1 MNDSV
6 LSQPPM
12 AWRLCGNQVK
22 LWRTEAGVT
31 REELGREAGYGE
43 ETVKSME
50 QGRRKPTPQLLRVAD
65 EMCGARGKLIATQD
79 YLQPDRTAPYAR
91 DFVRHEAAAVALHSY
106 QPLLIPGL
114 LQTEETMR
122 TLFSTHWP
130 PVDDETIEERVKARL
145 DRQTILA
152 TQSKAFT
159 FLIGEPAL
167 RNTLGSPQAHKRQL
181 VHLLEMGERRNIV
194 IQAVTFNASH
204 PGLDGPFVMVETPEH
219 EHFAYEEGQTTS
231 SMHSNPEKVA
241 ALIQRH
247 TMIARHALSPEE
259 TARFI
264 KELAEEL

>member
-122 TLFSTHWP
+122 TLFSSHWP
-130 PVDDETIEERVKARL
+130 PVDDATVEERVKARL
-145 DRQTILA
+145 DRQAVLA
-152 TQSKAFT
+152 TQTKAFT

-181 VHLLEMGERRNIV
+181 LHLLEMGERRNIV
-194 IQAVTFNASH
+194 VQAVTFNASH
-204 PGLDGPFVMVETPEH
+204 PGLDGPFVLVQTPEH

-231 SMHSNPEKVA
+231 SMHSNSEKVA